1 MKNDRLDNF
10 DFDLEEVV
18 RFEGETGPYV
28 QYTNARAQSILRK
41 ANQEV
46 AMDADLVVSDANA
59 WDVLKML
66 GNFPDVIVKAS
77 QEYEPSVIAKYALRL
92 AKAFNKY
99 YANSKILADDDQKNA
114 RLSLVKSVST
124 VLEASLDLLGVQ
136 APKAM

>member
-1 MKNDRLDNF
+1 
-10 DFDLEEVV
+10 
-18 RFEGETGPYV
+18 
-28 QYTNARAQSILRK
+28 
-41 ANQEV
+41 
-46 AMDADLVVSDANA
+46 
-59 WDVLKML
+59 ML